1 MSNYFALASSDLRYA
16 RFGVYTSN
24 DELDLNMAGYH
35 IHQAIEK
42 ILKGML
48 EMQGL
53 DMEEKKFRTHDLDYL
68 ISEVTD
74 ESLVPETIRNKMY
87 YISRWHNAPRY
98 NINMRST
105 RNITEELLLCTESWL
120 TDILMA
126 IDCEKEE

>member
-1 MSNYFALASSDLRYA
+1 MSSYFTLASSDLRYA
-16 RFGVYTSN
+16 RFGVYASN

-53 DMEEKKFRTHDLDYL
+53 DMEEKRFRTYDLDYL
-68 ISEVTD
+68 ISQVTD
-74 ESLVPETIRNKMY
+74 EQDVPECIRTKLY
-87 YISRWHNAPRY
+87 YIARWHNAPRY

-105 RNITEELLLCTESWL
+105 RKLTEELLLCTEKWL
-120 TDILMA
+120 TDILVK
-126 IDCEKEE
+126 ID